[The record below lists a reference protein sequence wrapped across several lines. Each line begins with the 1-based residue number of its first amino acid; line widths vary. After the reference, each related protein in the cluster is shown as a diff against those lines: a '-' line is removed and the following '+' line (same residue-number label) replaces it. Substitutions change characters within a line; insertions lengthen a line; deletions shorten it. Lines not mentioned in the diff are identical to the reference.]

1 MNRVVDASV
10 ACKWFFEEALSV
22 EAQALAATRY
32 VFLAPDLIIA
42 ECANVAWRRVRDGQ
56 ISLDQAEAFLRA
68 LPAWF
73 ESLTPSVQLH
83 EAAFHIAHTLNH
95 PVYDCLYIA
104 LAVRD
109 AAPLVTADVT
119 LARRVR
125 NTPWEKLVELLG
137 GRPQAQALPSS
148 SGA

>member
-1 MNRVVDASV
+1 MKRVVDASV
-10 ACKWFFEEALSV
+10 ACKWFIEEDLSA

-32 VFLAPDLIIA
+32 VLLAPDLIIA

-56 ISLDQAEAFLRA
+56 IALEQAEAFLGA
-68 LPAWF
+68 LPEWF
-73 ESLTPSVQLH
+73 EGLIPSAQLH
-83 EAAFHIAHTLNH
+83 EAAFRIAHMLNH

-109 AAPLVTADVT
+109 AVPLVTADAA

-125 NTPWEKLVELLG
+125 STLWEKLVELLG
-137 GRPQAQALPSS
+137 DRSQA
-148 SGA
+148 

>member
-10 ACKWFFEEALSV
+10 ACKWFFEEDLSD
-22 EAQALAATRY
+22 EAQALATTRY
-32 VFLAPDLIIA
+32 VLLAPDLIIA
-42 ECANVAWRRVRDGQ
+42 ECTNVAWRRVRDGQ
-56 ISLDQAEAFLRA
+56 ISPEQAEAFLKA

-73 ESLTPSVQLH
+73 ESLTPSVELH
-83 EAAFHIAHTLNH
+83 EAAFRIARTLNH

-104 LAVRD
+104 LAARA
-109 AAPLVTADVT
+109 AAPLITADAT

-137 GRPQAQALPSS
+137 GRPQA
-148 SGA
+148 

>member
-10 ACKWFFEEALSV
+10 ACKWFFEEDLSA
-22 EAQALAATRY
+22 EARALAATQR
-32 VFLAPDLIIA
+32 VLLAPDLIIA

-56 ISLDQAEAFLRA
+56 ISLEHAEAFLEA

-73 ESLTPSVQLH
+73 EVLTPSAQLH
-83 EAAFHIAHTLNH
+83 EAAFRIAHMLNH

-104 LAVRD
+104 LAARD
-109 AAPLVTADVT
+109 ASPLVTADAA

-137 GRPQAQALPSS
+137 GRPQS
-148 SGA
+148 

>member
-10 ACKWFFEEALSV
+10 ACKWFFEEDLSA

-32 VFLAPDLIIA
+32 VLLAPDLIIA
-42 ECANVAWRRVRDGQ
+42 ECADVAWRRVRDGQ
-56 ISLDQAEAFLRA
+56 IALEQAEAFLGA
-68 LPAWF
+68 LPEWF
-73 ESLTPSVQLH
+73 EGLIPSAELH
-83 EAAFHIAHTLNH
+83 QAAFRIARTLNH

-109 AAPLVTADVT
+109 AAPLVTADAA

-125 NTPWEKLVELLG
+125 GSPWEALVELLG
-137 GRPQAQALPSS
+137 GRSQA
-148 SGA
+148 

>member
-10 ACKWFFEEALSV
+10 ACKWFFEEDLSA
-22 EAQALAATRY
+22 EARALAVTGH
-32 VFLAPDLIIA
+32 VFAAPDLIIA

-56 ISLDQAEAFLRA
+56 VSREQAEESVRA

-73 ESLTPSVQLH
+73 ETLTPSTQLH
-83 EAAFHIAHTLNH
+83 EAAFRIAHTLTH

-104 LAVRD
+104 LAARD
-109 AAPLVTADVT
+109 AAPLVTADGA

-125 NTPWEKLVELLG
+125 YTPWENLVELLG
-137 GRPQAQALPSS
+137 GRLQ
-148 SGA
+148 G

>member
-10 ACKWFFEEALSV
+10 ACKWFFEENLSA

-32 VFLAPDLIIA
+32 ILLAPDLIIA

-56 ISLDQAEAFLRA
+56 ISLDQAAASLRT
-68 LPAWF
+68 LPSWF
-73 ESLTPSVQLH
+73 EILTPSAQLH
-83 EAAFHIAHTLNH
+83 EAAFRIAHTLNH

-104 LAVRD
+104 LAARD
-109 AAPLVTADVT
+109 AAPLVTADAT

-125 NTPWEKLVELLG
+125 NTPWEKFVEYLG
-137 GRPQAQALPSS
+137 GRSQA
-148 SGA
+148 

>member
-10 ACKWFFEEALSV
+10 ACKWFFDEELSS

-32 VFLAPDLIIA
+32 VLLAPDLIIA

-56 ISLDQAEAFLRA
+56 ISREQAEASLKA

-73 ESLTPSVQLH
+73 EHLTPAAQLH
-83 EAAFHIAHTLNH
+83 EAAFSIAHALNH

-104 LAVRD
+104 LAARD
-109 AAPLVTADVT
+109 DTPLVTADAALV
-119 LARRVR
+119 RRVR
-125 NTPWEKLVELLG
+125 NTPWEMVVEFLG
-137 GRPQAQALPSS
+137 GWTQGRW
-148 SGA
+148 